1 MGAFWLNVAQ
11 CGLIPAF
18 LTGGEVPECYTGILG
33 CLVTWGETQE
43 SESESG
49 LCCTETGVPML
60 QKRGCQKTQC
70 PFCIFVS

>member
-1 MGAFWLNVAQ
+1 MGAFWLNVAPMWLDPSFFDR
-11 CGLIPAF
+11 GR
-18 LTGGEVPECYTGILG
+18 VPERYTGILG